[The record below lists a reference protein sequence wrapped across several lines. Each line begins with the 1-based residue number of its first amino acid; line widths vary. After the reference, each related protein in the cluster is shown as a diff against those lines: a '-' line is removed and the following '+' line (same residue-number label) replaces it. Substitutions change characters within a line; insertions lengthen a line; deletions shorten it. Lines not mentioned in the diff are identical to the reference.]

1 MIVIK
6 CNILLILIF
15 WLFLVRLMKVFVV
28 WIIMIILDYVYVC
41 IVGFLIM
48 YLKKLNYL
56 IFCFDFFLLVIK
68 VDMFVLY
75 ILYKFR

>member
-28 WIIMIILDYVYVC
+28 WIIMIILDYVYVS

-48 YLKKLNYL
+48 YLKKKLFNFL
-56 IFCFDFFLLVIK
+56 FWFFFISYKSWYVCVIY
-68 VDMFVLY
+68 F
-75 ILYKFR
+75 I

>member
-1 MIVIK
+1 MIVFK

-28 WIIMIILDYVYVC
+28 WIIMIILDYVYVS

-56 IFCFDFFLLVIK
+56 IFCFDFFISYKSWYVCVIY
-68 VDMFVLY
+68 F
-75 ILYKFR
+75 I

>member
-28 WIIMIILDYVYVC
+28 WIIMIILDYVYVS

-48 YLKKLNYL
+48 YLKKKLFNFL
-56 IFCFDFFLLVIK
+56 FWFFLLVIK

-75 ILYKFR
+75 ILYKFG

>member
-28 WIIMIILDYVYVC
+28 WIIMIILDYVYVS

-48 YLKKLNYL
+48 YLKKKLFNFL
-56 IFCFDFFLLVIK
+56 FWFFLLVIK

>member
-28 WIIMIILDYVYVC
+28 WIIMIILDYVYVS
-41 IVGFLIM
+41 IVGFLVM
-48 YLKKLNYL
+48 YFKKKNELFNFL
-56 IFCFDFFLLVIK
+56 FRFF
-68 VDMFVLY
+68 Y
-75 ILYKFR
+75 